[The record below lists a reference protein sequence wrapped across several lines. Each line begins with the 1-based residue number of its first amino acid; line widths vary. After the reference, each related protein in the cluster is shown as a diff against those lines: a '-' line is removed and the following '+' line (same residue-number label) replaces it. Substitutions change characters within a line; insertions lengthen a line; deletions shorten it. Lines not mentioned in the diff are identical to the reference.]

1 MIRWRSACVW
11 RETQAIVSERQ
22 MPRRVRRCHQ
32 RSARSTLARRWSEA
46 MTRTDSVLAVD
57 DIARAATRIGRS
69 VTIERIEGAIH
80 DVFLSAP
87 ASRDAAYAALERWLL
102 QGALAR

>member
-1 MIRWRSACVW
+1 MNAHSGIGLLESD
-11 RETQAIVSERQ
+11 
-22 MPRRVRRCHQ
+22 
-32 RSARSTLARRWSEA
+32 LA
-46 MTRTDSVLAVD
+46 L
-57 DIARAATRIGRS
+57 IARAATRIGRS

-87 ASRDAAYAALERWLL
+87 ASRDAAYTALERWLL